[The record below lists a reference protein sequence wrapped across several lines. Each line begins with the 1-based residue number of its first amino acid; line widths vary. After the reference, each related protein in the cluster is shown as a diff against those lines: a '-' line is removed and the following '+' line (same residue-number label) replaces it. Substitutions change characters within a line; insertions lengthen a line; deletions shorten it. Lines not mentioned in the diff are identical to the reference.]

1 MPGATGLHRG
11 CLEREGRGYKGGLE
25 CGGGAGLH
33 KGAGLEHDGVNVW
46 AGLRLLEV
54 IRAVS

>member
-1 MPGATGLHRG
+1 MW
-11 CLEREGRGYKGGLE
+11 
-25 CGGGAGLH
+25 GAGLH

-54 IRAVS
+54 IRAVG